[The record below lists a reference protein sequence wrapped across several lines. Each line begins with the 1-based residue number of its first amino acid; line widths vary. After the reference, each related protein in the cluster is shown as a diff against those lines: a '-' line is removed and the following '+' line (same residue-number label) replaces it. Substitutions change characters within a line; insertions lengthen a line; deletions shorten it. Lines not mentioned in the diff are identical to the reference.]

1 METIFVPCEYRAD
14 IIPVLKKVLPMIG
27 NYKRIGLVTTAQH
40 LSQLEKAGEF
50 LGNSGLETVT
60 GGQVLGCN
68 QKAATAIEDRV
79 DAFLY
84 IGSGR
89 FHPLGISLKTDK
101 PVFVANPYSNSADEI
116 SREER
121 EKWLKK
127 KKARIS
133 RALSAGKFGI
143 LVSTKEGQFNLPAA
157 LSVQKKLEAKGKTTF
172 LFAGAEL
179 SPDRLL
185 GYDIDCWINTA
196 CPRLV
201 DDEFDKAV
209 LNPDEMELLL

>member
-1 METIFVPCEYRAD
+1 METLFVPCEYKAD
-14 IIPVLKKVLPMIG
+14 IIPVLKKILSMIG

-40 LSQLEKAGEF
+40 LSQLDKAGEF
-50 LGNSGLETVT
+50 LGNSGKDVVV

-68 QKAATAIEDRV
+68 QEAATAIEDKV

-89 FHPLGISLKTDK
+89 FHPLGISLKTEK
-101 PVFVANPYSNSADEI
+101 PVFVANPYSNSVDEI
-116 SREER
+116 SEEER
-121 EKWLKK
+121 ERWLKK
-127 KKARIS
+127 KKGRIARS
-133 RALSAGKFGI
+133 LSAEKFGI

-157 LSVQKKLEAKGKTTF
+157 LSIQKKLEAKGKKAI
-172 LFAGAEL
+172 LFAGSEL

-185 GYDIDCWINTA
+185 GYDIGCWVNTA

-209 LNPDEMELLL
+209 LNPDELELL